1 MTVLQYSEKETG
13 NANNQL
19 TRADQQ
25 DDKVV
30 FFFLREDGK
39 QKHVLGKLLH
49 QRRFTHRHR
58 SQLTTAADH
67 PSSHSLLTLAP
78 EF

>member
-1 MTVLQYSEKETG
+1 VKKTG

-25 DDKVV
+25 DNKVV
-30 FFFLREDGK
+30 SLREDGK